1 LFVECLC
8 RVCIIVDNEHSQG
21 PGDYQVMLIRWVA
34 DFLFLQ
40 TFVTELYNTVDMLN
54 FVLMTM
60 ITFVRIIVL

>member
-1 LFVECLC
+1 
-8 RVCIIVDNEHSQG
+8 
-21 PGDYQVMLIRWVA
+21 MLIRWVA